1 MNIHPVVGLLTPYE
15 SDDQG
20 SRDSKGCIFHE
31 EVNMG
36 LIQFFILAL
45 VVGLVVW
52 AIWKFT
58 PIPIQIK
65 KVILWAAVIVLVVIL
80 LSAMGIFGHDVA
92 IPKLR

>member
-1 MNIHPVVGLLTPYE
+1 
-15 SDDQG
+15 
-20 SRDSKGCIFHE
+20 
-31 EVNMG
+31 MG

-52 AIWKFT
+52 AIWTFT